1 VLELDSDFFV
11 VGGAFVLSSII
22 GKLLLTGKDEV
33 EEESDEE
40 DNETGLTLDSEEELE
55 LVPETEL
62 VLDSDEEELADPETE
77 LDSDE
82 EELEPDSEELELE
95 PEEEGLELESEEEL
109 ELGSE
114 ALLSAVTV
122 GVVVGS
128 ESVLVVVV
136 VFVGVVG
143 LGV

>member
-62 VLDSDEEELADPETE
+62 VLDSDEEEL
-77 LDSDE
+77 
-82 EELEPDSEELELE
+82 EPDSEELELE
-95 PEEEGLELESEEEL
+95 PEDEEELESEEEEL

-122 GVVVGS
+122 GAVVGS
-128 ESVLVVVV
+128 ELVLVVVV